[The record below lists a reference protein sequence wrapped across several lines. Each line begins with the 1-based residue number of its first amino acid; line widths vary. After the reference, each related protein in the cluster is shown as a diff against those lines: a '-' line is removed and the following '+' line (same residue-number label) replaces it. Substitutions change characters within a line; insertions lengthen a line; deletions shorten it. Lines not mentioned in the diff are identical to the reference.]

1 VGEVGGAA
9 AAVRLVAAR
18 LDPDLLMANEC
29 ARALQDAAAIESM
42 GATMKMLLAAR
53 LAQTDAYKATS
64 SVSPEA
70 HIAGLVGGTAASVRS
85 LIETARQLG
94 ELTATASAARTGSIS
109 TAQVQAIA
117 SAATADPTAEHELIN
132 DAARLSLGQLRDKC
146 AKVIAD
152 ADPDPEWRHARLRR
166 QRRGRRYSTPDG
178 FHHLH
183 LQSTPEDLADVDVTL
198 NAIVDELF
206 KAARAKGEREPR
218 DAYLADAIVEMA
230 RRARGA
236 HAGRGKASPTYT
248 AVIRADLTALVRG
261 RVGEGEVCEIAGL
274 GPVPVEVIR
283 QLLGD
288 AVLKLVLTA
297 GSGVRNVT
305 SLGRG
310 PTAAMKVA
318 LLWEQPTCSVERC
331 GRRARLEADHT
342 SGAEYVKTRHTR
354 LDELDR
360 LCDQHH
366 DKKTYDGWGLVP
378 GSGVRPMVPPTDPR
392 HPSRCRA
399 P

>member
-1 VGEVGGAA
+1 
-9 AAVRLVAAR
+9 VR
-18 LDPDLLMANEC
+18 
-29 ARALQDAAAIESM
+29 
-42 GATMKMLLAAR
+42 
-53 LAQTDAYKATS
+53 
-64 SVSPEA
+64 
-70 HIAGLVGGTAASVRS
+70 GLV
-85 LIETARQLG
+85 ETAKHLG
-94 ELTATASAARTGSIS
+94 RLTATASAARAGSLS
-109 TAQVQAIA
+109 LAQVQSIA
-117 SAATADPTAEHELIN
+117 GAANADPGAESELID
-132 DAARLSLGQLRDKC
+132 DAARLSLGQLREKC

-152 ADPDPEWRHARLRR
+152 ADPDPNERHARLRR
-166 QRRGRRYSTPDG
+166 QRRGRRYRTPDG

-206 KAARAKGEREPR
+206 KAARANGEREPR
-218 DAYLADAIVEMA
+218 EAYLADAIVEMA

-236 HAGRGKASPTYT
+236 SRGTASPTYT

-261 RVGEGEVCEIAGL
+261 RVGHEEVCEIAGI
-274 GPVPVEVIR
+274 GPVPVDVVR
-283 QLLGD
+283 GLLGE
-288 AVLKLVLTA
+288 AVLKLVLTV
-297 GSGVRNVT
+297 GCDVRSVT

-310 PTAAMKVA
+310 PSAAMKVA

-331 GRRARLEADHT
+331 GRRARLEADHMT
-342 SGAEYVKTRHTR
+342 GAEYSKTRHTR

-378 GSGVRPMVPPTDPR
+378 GSGVRPMVPPGDAR